1 MHGSGRVINISLMN
15 HEDMR
20 LSLGGG
26 EEVVRSLFELIL
38 YLCSIQM
45 KIRNM
50 YDFFFWVFSEAIN
63 LVLEF

>member
-45 KIRNM
+45 KISNM
-50 YDFFFWVFSEAIN
+50 YDFFSGFFQKQLI
-63 LVLEF
+63 LY